1 MPVSQPCADLL
12 LEAVNQVRSFVK
24 SDAGR
29 FFLASL
35 AAARV
40 IAGYLSRSRLSQ
52 ARELAATV
60 VAAMILA
67 ILVVASESPAPGLMV
82 EGLKCNNFEG
92 ERSASEL
99 ALRNRRQTPPD

>member
-1 MPVSQPCADLL
+1 MLASQPCADLL
-12 LEAVNQVRSFVK
+12 LEALNQVRSFVK

-35 AAARV
+35 AAARA
-40 IAGYLSRSRLSQ
+40 IAFYLSRSRLSQ
-52 ARELAATV
+52 ARELAATL

-67 ILVVASESPAPGLMV
+67 VLVVASESPAPGLMV
-82 EGLKCNNFEG
+82 AGLKCNNLE
-92 ERSASEL
+92 ASEL